1 MNIENLKEAY
11 SVWYPATSSDSPSGR
26 SKGVRF
32 ASAYCATRKRMN
44 PSGWTKTPHFGR
56 TPKRSPPCPATIRDI
71 RTDSNTMKIPMRES
85 PMETS
90 YDSICADDR
99 SPPRSG
105 YLLPLAHPA
114 RTTPYTVI
122 PETANR

>member
-1 MNIENLKEAY
+1 
-11 SVWYPATSSDSPSGR
+11 
-26 SKGVRF
+26 
-32 ASAYCATRKRMN
+32 
-44 PSGWTKTPHFGR
+44 
-56 TPKRSPPCPATIRDI
+56 
-71 RTDSNTMKIPMRES
+71 
-85 PMETS
+85 METS
-90 YDSICADDR
+90 YDIIWADDR

>member
-1 MNIENLKEAY
+1 
-11 SVWYPATSSDSPSGR
+11 
-26 SKGVRF
+26 
-32 ASAYCATRKRMN
+32 MN
-44 PSGWTKTPHFGR
+44 PSGWTRIPHFGR
-56 TPKRSPPCPATIRDI
+56 IPKRRPPCPATICDI

-90 YDSICADDR
+90 YDSIWADDR

-114 RTTPYTVI
+114 RMTPYTVI

>member
-1 MNIENLKEAY
+1 LRHEEEDETERLDQDA
-11 SVWYPATSSDSPSGR
+11 PLRQDSEEE
-26 SKGVRF
+26 
-32 ASAYCATRKRMN
+32 
-44 PSGWTKTPHFGR
+44 
-56 TPKRSPPCPATIRDI
+56 PPL
-71 RTDSNTMKIPMRES
+71 IPMRES

-90 YDSICADDR
+90 YEIIWADDR